1 MKFLIKLIRFYLLL
15 VIARLIKL
23 AITMRNQTSGTS
35 FIGMVMLKLYPD
47 FLRHTSKYIKK
58 EKIAV
63 TGTNGKTTTA
73 GILSHI
79 LETQGNSVIHNEKG
93 ANMLTGIANTMALS
107 IYPFKRCDYTVLEFR

>member
-1 MKFLIKLIRFYLLL
+1 MNFLIKLIRFYMLL

-23 AITMRNQTSGTS
+23 AINMRGQSSGTS
-35 FIGMVMLKLYPD
+35 FIGMIMLKISPN
-47 FLRHTSKYIKK
+47 FLRYTSNYFKK
-58 EKIAV
+58 SMVAI

-79 LETQGNSVIHNEKG
+79 LEEQKNSVVHNEKG

-107 IYPFKRCDYTVLEFR
+107 VYPFKRFDICN